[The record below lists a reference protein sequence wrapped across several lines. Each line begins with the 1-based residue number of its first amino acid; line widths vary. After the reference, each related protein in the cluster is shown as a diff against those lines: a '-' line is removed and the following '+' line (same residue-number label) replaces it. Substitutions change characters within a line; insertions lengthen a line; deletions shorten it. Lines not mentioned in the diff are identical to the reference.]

1 MKENKYKA
9 YMVCE
14 VDGKKYIQVRSKYF
28 ATTIKY
34 ITDVEFVKRNV
45 NNDVIR
51 SGVLTL
57 YLFEYSEEL
66 EDIVKKIL
74 DMKLNS

>member
-9 YMVCE
+9 YIVSE
-14 VDGKKYIQVRSKYF
+14 VDGKKYIQVRSKYL

-34 ITDVEFVKRNV
+34 ITDIEFVKKSV
-45 NNDVIR
+45 NNNVVR

-74 DMKLNS
+74 DMKLNF